1 MNSIA
6 YLILDDGSI
15 WPGKWFG
22 ASPPATDALGNEEA
36 SFSGEVIFNT
46 GMTGYHE
53 ILTDPSYTGQMV
65 LFTSPHIGN
74 YGDDDI
80 WSEIGP
86 EQSRKGVRGI
96 MPGGLIVRSLYD
108 GPVPEG
114 RKCLDDFLKENGICG
129 ISDVDTRGLTLKLR
143 CEGSKNGIIVRPAND
158 DVLDDAGMNEAMAF
172 VVKMPSMTGLN
183 LTGEVGTDTLVTFNE
198 KGAPHVA
205 LLDCGVKMNI
215 IRELTERGCR
225 VSVLPSD
232 SGVSDVLRLKPD
244 ALLLSNG
251 PGDPEPL
258 EGPAAV
264 AEQLLGKLP
273 LWGICLGHQVLARAA
288 GASTYKMRFGHHGLN
303 HPVRD
308 EKTGRVFVT
317 SQNHGFAVDEK
328 SLPEGFEVRFR
339 NTNDGSVE
347 GLENTELKFIC
358 VQHHPEA
365 APGPVDSAW
374 VFDTFLDTL
383 KG

>member
-1 MNSIA
+1 MNPIA

-22 ASPPATDALGNEEA
+22 ASPPATAALESA
-36 SFSGEVIFNT
+36 VTSFCGEVIFNT

-53 ILTDPSYTGQMV
+53 VLTDPSYTGQMI
-65 LFTSPHIGN
+65 LFTYPHIGN
-74 YGDDDI
+74 YGDDDE

-86 EQSRKGVRGI
+86 EQNRKGDRGI
-96 MPGGLIVRSLYD
+96 KCGGLIVRSFYD

-143 CEGSKNGIIVRPAND
+143 RDGSRNGLIVRPGSDN
-158 DVLDDAGMNEAMAF
+158 VPDDAGINEARRYALD
-172 VVKMPSMTGLN
+172 MPSMTGRN
-183 LTGEVGTDTLVTFNE
+183 LTGEVGTERLVNFNDQ
-198 KGAPHVA
+198 GAPHVA
-205 LLDCGVKMNI
+205 VLDCGVKMNI
-215 IRELTERGCR
+215 VRELTGRGCR

-232 SGVSDVLRLKPD
+232 SDVSDVLRVNPD

-258 EGPAAV
+258 EGPADLAKR
-264 AEQLLGKLP
+264 LMGKLP
-273 LWGICLGHQVLARAA
+273 LWGICLGHQVLALAA
-288 GASTYKMRFGHHGLN
+288 GASTYKMSFGHHGVN

-347 GLENTELKFIC
+347 GLENTELNLIC